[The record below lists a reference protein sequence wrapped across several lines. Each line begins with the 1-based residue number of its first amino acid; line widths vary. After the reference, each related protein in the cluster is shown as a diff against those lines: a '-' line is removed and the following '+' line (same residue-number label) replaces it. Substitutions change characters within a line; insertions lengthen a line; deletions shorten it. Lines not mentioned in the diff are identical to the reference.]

1 MENAPG
7 VVEPSLSV
15 AASSGPKQT
24 VALAGQARQPTQ
36 QWHLLTVQYSMSM
49 TVVLYSF

>member
-15 AASSGPKQT
+15 AASSGSEET
-24 VALAGQARQPTQ
+24 VALAGEARQPTQ
-36 QWHLLTVQYSMSM
+36 QWHLLTVRYS
-49 TVVLYSF
+49 TVGP